1 MFSTVDS
8 LISWF
13 QFNFFIKYFLLT
25 IFPMKK
31 SLDQHTD
38 RPNPT
43 LLGIF
48 HDENGF
54 GKNIFKIYYSMF
66 LKKCL
71 AMTKSSLF
79 ILIQLLPLCMPTF
92 PETLFLLHIHSYV
105 LKIIETKNW
114 SSFLRL
120 SECWDI
126 HLHVDVGNMWI
137 VWLSFKD
144 FL

>member
-79 ILIQLLPLCMPTF
+79 ILIQLLLCACLHFQKLFSFFTF
-92 PETLFLLHIHSYV
+92 TRTYSKS
-105 LKIIETKNW
+105 LKQRIDPPFW
-114 SSFLRL
+114 
-120 SECWDI
+120 
-126 HLHVDVGNMWI
+126 
-137 VWLSFKD
+137 D
-144 FL
+144 FLNVGTSTSMLMLVRCELFD